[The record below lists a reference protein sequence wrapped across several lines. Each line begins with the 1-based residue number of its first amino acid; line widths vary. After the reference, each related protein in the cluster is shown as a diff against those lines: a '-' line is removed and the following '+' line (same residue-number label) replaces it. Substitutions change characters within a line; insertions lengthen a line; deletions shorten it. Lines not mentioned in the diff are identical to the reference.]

1 MSYDKFKMK
10 VLTRPSA
17 YHGMEEAEK
26 ERRSKRSA
34 WAIAGMSL
42 LTLILCSLPDFHLEK
57 AVGMQYTW
65 WFDMLQH
72 GGYYFVLT
80 TVLFLLLPDKKYSGL
95 LLFLLICGS
104 VIFEIIQIWIP
115 ERSFN
120 YLDIVA
126 NYIGIIGALFF
137 YPLIARKKEKRKYYY
152 KGKFIK

>member
-1 MSYDKFKMK
+1 MK
-10 VLTRPSA
+10 VLTKSSA
-17 YHGMEEAEK
+17 FNQKDEMEKAIK
-26 ERRSKRSA
+26 SKRSA

-57 AVGMQYTW
+57 AFGMQYSW

-72 GGYYFVLT
+72 GGYYFALT
-80 TVLFLLLPDKKYSGL
+80 IILFLLLPDKKYSSL

-104 VIFEIIQIWIP
+104 VLFEIMQIWIP

-126 NYIGIIGALFF
+126 NYLGIVSGLFF
-137 YPLIARKKEKRKYYY
+137 YPLIVGQRKKRKYYY
-152 KGKFIK
+152 KGKFTR